1 MKRRMAIA
9 VVLAFAATSASAGH
23 ASGGRSGGGHSSGG
37 HFGGGH
43 SSGGHVSRGGFS
55 GGRVFGGHSS
65 RGFVSAS
72 RQIGALVTRGFSSG
86 PRYTSGRGGY
96 GYYGGGHAVPRGSAG
111 YAPRSGASYR
121 RPRVGFASGFAHG
134 RSYGRRYGYGYR
146 SYGYRSYG
154 RFDYGRYPYGYRYGY
169 FPYGWAALDL
179 AFSLG
184 AAYPYLGW
192 YDAPY
197 DIGYVGDEPYWSGG
211 SARDED
217 YYDREDP
224 RDDARAEGAAL
235 RLTVVPDDASVW
247 IDGAFRGAARD
258 LVRLPL
264 RPGRHEVEV
273 VRPGFRTAAREIEVH
288 AGTTASLRIELE
300 RP

>member
-23 ASGGRSGGGHSSGG
+23 ASGGRSGGGHSPGG

-43 SSGGHVSRGGFS
+43 SSAGH
-55 GGRVFGGHSS
+55 VFGGHSS

-86 PRYTSGRGGY
+86 PRYTSGHGGY

-121 RPRVGFASGFAHG
+121 RPRVGYGTGYARGRGYG
-134 RSYGRRYGYGYR
+134 RSYGYR

-154 RFDYGRYPYGYRYGY
+154 RGSYGRYPYGYGYGY
-169 FPYGWAALDL
+169 FPYAWVGLDL

-197 DIGYVGDEPYWSGG
+197 DMGYVSDEPYWSGG
-211 SARDED
+211 SARDGD
-217 YYDREDP
+217 YYDRDDP

-258 LVRLPL
+258 LVRLTL
-264 RPGRHEVEV
+264 RPGRHEVEI

-288 AGTTASLRIELE
+288 AGTDSLRIELE

>member
-23 ASGGRSGGGHSSGG
+23 ASGGRSGGGHSSV
-37 HFGGGH
+37 
-43 SSGGHVSRGGFS
+43 GHVSRGGFS
-55 GGRVFGGHSS
+55 GGHVFGGHSS
-65 RGFVSAS
+65 RGFVSGS
-72 RQIGALVTRGFSSG
+72 HQIGALVTRGFSSG

-121 RPRVGFASGFAHG
+121 RPRVGFGTGYAHG
-134 RSYGRRYGYGYR
+134 RGYGRRYGYGYR
-146 SYGYRSYG
+146 SHRYRSYG
-154 RFDYGRYPYGYRYGY
+154 RGYYGRYPYGYGY
-169 FPYGWAALDL
+169 FPYGWDGLDL
-179 AFSLG
+179 AFYLG
-184 AAYPYLGW
+184 AAYPYFGG

-197 DIGYVGDEPYWSGG
+197 DTGYVSDEPYGSGG

-217 YYDREDP
+217 YYDRDDP
-224 RDDARAEGAAL
+224 RDDAGAEGAPL
-235 RLTVVPDDASVW
+235 RLIVVPDDASVW

-258 LVRLPL
+258 VVRLAL

-273 VRPGFRTAAREIEVH
+273 VRPGFRTAAREIAVRS
-288 AGTTASLRIELE
+288 GTTASLRIELE